1 MSTRFVR
8 LSVLLLAAALCGPAA
23 GTASARAA
31 DPVVVNQRV
40 LFGPSALDGNLLYVA
55 KTASGTRVCMRKVG
69 GKLRRA
75 HLSAS
80 YCGGGPM
87 GLDSRGRVVYLYA
100 IYRRKGASGV
110 PVRWYAYDLKGDRIR
125 QVKGAPGPQMHRPG
139 PCDLA

>member
-8 LSVLLLAAALCGPAA
+8 LSVLLLAAALYGPAA

-40 LFGPSALDGNLLYVA
+40 LFGPSALDGNLIYVA
-55 KTASGTRVCMRKVG
+55 KTASGARVCMRNVG

-87 GLDSRGRVVYLYA
+87 GLDSRGRVVYMFA
-100 IYRRKGASGV
+100 IYPKKGGLYTSV
-110 PVRWYAYDLKGDRIR
+110 PWYAYDLKGDRTR
-125 QVKGAPGPQMHRPG
+125 R
-139 PCDLA
+139 